1 MTAQRRTVALQ
12 ALISLVALAGV
23 VWWATRQHLPELD
36 TGHAAGGLLAA
47 VALYGLAT
55 LARGE
60 RWHRVLLLVDGR
72 SSRPDAYSLTTVGY
86 MGNNTLPARAGDVLK
101 SVLTA
106 RRTGL
111 STPEVLGAAVAERVL
126 DATALGA
133 IFLVLGGLVLTDAGL
148 PAVHAVVAILAGL
161 VLITGAALALPRV
174 RRGHPRL
181 QRAIALA
188 TALLRP
194 SRALLSPTGGWLL
207 VGTVLI
213 WVVEA
218 TVYATVAKAVD
229 LPLQGLDALYLV
241 ALTNLVALIPAAPGY
256 VGTFDAA
263 VVFGVKALTN
273 VGGGTYVLALRLVLF
288 VPITLAGLTL
298 LIVRHGGLATL
309 RTLRTVP
316 AQSAWP
322 PRRLWFRAMGFD
334 QYHEPPEELS
344 AETRTFARLCASLT
358 EEAEAIGWYEQR
370 IAVEKD
376 QEALAVMRDAQGEEF
391 KHFAMDLEFL
401 LRRTPLWREIAEGI
415 LFQEGDIV
423 EHGEEAEEDAIEGAA
438 ARGEPL
444 AGSTSLGI
452 GGLSAS

>member
-1 MTAQRRTVALQ
+1 MTVQRRTVLLQ
-12 ALISLVALAGV
+12 ALISLAALAGV
-23 VWWATRQHLPELD
+23 VWWATRQHLPSFPD

-60 RWHRVLLLVDGR
+60 RWHRVLMLVDGR
-72 SSRPDAYSLTTVGY
+72 SSRPDAYSLTIVGY

-101 SVLTA
+101 SVITA

-161 VLITGAALALPRV
+161 LLLAGAALALPRV

-194 SRALLSPTGGWLL
+194 SRALLSAPGAGLL
-207 VGTVLI
+207 LGTLLI
-213 WVVEA
+213 WVLEA

-263 VVFGVKALTN
+263 VVFGVKALTGM
-273 VGGGTYVLALRLVLF
+273 GGGAYVLALRLVLF
-288 VPITLAGLTL
+288 VPITLAGLAL

-309 RTLRTVP
+309 RSLRAVP
-316 AQSAWP
+316 
-322 PRRLWFRAMGFD
+322 
-334 QYHEPPEELS
+334 E
-344 AETRTFARLCASLT
+344 
-358 EEAEAIGWYEQR
+358 
-370 IAVEKD
+370 
-376 QEALAVMRDAQGEEF
+376 
-391 KHFAMDLEFL
+391 
-401 LRRTPLWREIAEGI
+401 
-415 LFQEGDIV
+415 
-423 EHGEEAEEDAIEGAA
+423 
-438 ARGEPL
+438 
-444 AGSTSLGI
+444 
-452 GGLSAS
+452 SAS